1 MGAKRKSPAS
11 AKRQE
16 KEKPPPPPKRARG
29 SEAAE
34 LTGTQFKST
43 LRDPS
48 AAMKGLETF
57 ISRAKSLPSAE
68 QYDVVEGYIKVSV
81 ECAEILKL
89 LDGERRPESEMLLIF
104 QALESILLRT
114 ASDLSHFSVVGMN
127 IVKKLINSY
136 MRLIYAAL
144 YSESHRLS
152 RQCLIL
158 LSAVVSQGP
167 DAARDVYSHFDF
179 NNKFL
184 PSLVK
189 RRDYKGKPDVRMAY
203 IQYAVSFLI
212 AGDNTILVHVLELK
226 DFIPDIFRTGL
237 KEDRIS
243 TVSLLLSTLATKVVH
258 NKNISKTQKVRFF
271 TVEVLNHIA
280 SLYRWNGITDVSTE
294 DVVATQDPE
303 EAGKILVRKLV
314 HNFLLDLCCSLKH
327 GINFYDPSLGT
338 SGRGGN
344 LVLLRFLVNL
354 KTAAEDEMVADLAV
368 NIFKVCPDLLN
379 RYFKESQYSFVP
391 RLKSAW
397 LDNMKLL
404 RKIYEAQPEISTAF
418 KTTEFVPFPRLL
430 SMVMV
435 TTIPAVCNKVM
446 FTQGLN
452 IPNKTVKHTIFSLI
466 STVLKRALKN
476 IEHCLNET
484 LWEKSEIYTP
494 SMMQEFVQQYREA
507 LGKLLPDMTTI
518 VAVWQ
523 SLLKQEKG
531 QDGQKGSGEDASVSE
546 EITAGKETNGEH
558 GSDDAETTLLKA
570 VLLHVI
576 CLYQQAVPHLVAQSN
591 FDFSKLIKGII
602 TEKGLRQ
609 EIPPVLQ
616 YHIIKVALELPANKF
631 SWFKMQDE
639 AEKVSGERSVFYLLM
654 KMFVTSNHLHL
665 KTSTKKLI
673 IKVLHD
679 SGVFEYTWKELELWL
694 EHLDNTA
701 EGKKEA
707 VIQFLERILVKL
719 VTNPYPYTDKA
730 ADLVQEASILQVN
743 LFKQDVDNASIP
755 ISHIDDVLDMIDVI
769 VEGNEGLN
777 EEIGSTLNED
787 MIVSTFPFSAVVP
800 AALEA
805 RNKLL
810 LEADGNARG
819 EGIVEYLITVFTDLL
834 HSQRDPLALCLL
846 FQLYDKELQTV
857 SPQLRQFNHYYS
869 LWIPEQAKETLQGRS
884 EYVDDCLLP
893 DSSFSSLLKNA
904 YQKGVAILLEEGFEE
919 KLREAISQLQPQQ
932 FLLASKHVLLCLK
945 TTVENFNSFGKNLGL
960 SLLTLFVDLLKSLL
974 HRGDA
979 IELCGQQKEKN
990 TQTESDLFVDAE
1002 CLMAAETGNDKILGE
1017 ALPLVFK
1024 HPTLENWFLAVEQ
1037 RSLPPHSLSPV
1048 KVKLLAA
1055 HLNRGILELL
1065 KVGCPMLQARNQ
1077 LDTLSRYFE
1086 AVTKTVLEELHA
1098 GRNDVCRLHPKR
1110 SQQVEALQELQL
1122 YMDTQQLKEVTLA
1135 MLQLPK
1141 VMLASKTAESISGK
1155 ETCLSTYG
1163 ETLVQL
1169 LTDSY
1174 QRGSLKGDLFLS
1186 REHIQGMGT
1195 LLSTAVTEELEK
1207 VFLHAIQKEP
1217 VFAQAVGVDVQLSCL
1232 KHSTKTSLSIVAV
1245 LIRYSR
1251 THLLQFEL
1259 WCLKPGT
1266 GKLLRKD
1273 VDLFLP
1279 LVNAYLDC
1287 REQHTL
1293 SHLSEV
1299 SSAVTSILRETLWP
1313 QLLGIL
1319 LNSGS
1324 SQPFAEQCQVLSK
1337 LLPPPET
1344 EPFTNLTEKLLL
1356 SLETAGN
1363 HEHWV
1368 IADAIS
1374 RALESSAEKL
1384 HSWRK
1389 RLLVACMKWLI
1400 LTYSSN
1406 REQEAR
1412 SEIESAL
1419 LLRLEKLLNAITE
1432 VAPED
1437 WHSFVKMGLKY
1448 RYTDQGFLKTLNA
1461 AINLL
1466 YQKGVPAA
1474 QRLVKLSV
1482 LYMMI
1487 TQHSLFLSTMLRSQE
1502 GDDTNIHEREALVDI
1517 LLTLVKLCP
1526 AVCESNHFAVLLG
1539 AYGATLSITDQK
1551 ILQLL
1556 KLYEKNG
1563 LSLVNFRILL
1573 WGPAAVEHHKTCKS
1587 LGRSL
1592 WQQPSMEEILCLLD
1606 REMMMRTILHFPQH
1620 RHLLSTEEE
1629 QMLLSKGKSEVALQ
1643 DLYDPCFLLHLFSEL
1658 LRPECVVAYHKFVD
1672 VNALGLAVAA
1682 LSSYDSN
1689 MRAAAYYV
1697 LSSFRSHLEG
1707 ARFRE
1712 QKQLVYLM
1720 DVVQNGIRQPN
1731 LRFTFPL
1738 ALYVSRVAHQMLKP
1752 EEHMYTKLNKFL
1764 LSHQYLDL
1772 KKVPGFFQLFYSF
1785 DPEHKM
1791 EREWILAIIGEGLK
1805 DKHCYELY
1813 DYQRIFHV
1821 ILSFFHSP
1829 LCDES
1834 SQHQILEILQNAA
1847 YITKAAYQLIR
1858 DHSLLTWIIS
1868 VLDKRFLE
1876 SKMLS
1881 SVISLVHTLWVTN
1894 LGDKQKS
1901 LGTPD
1906 TKELLENQ
1914 RFLPLQLVS
1923 EFLHILLMLLK
1934 HIRTN
1939 LDSATLIQFFS
1950 TLHSVLEYRV
1960 VVFEA
1965 FRQMGRFTVN
1975 EHVLSNKDVLL
1986 LLHKWSIIGKDVELQ
2001 DVLQIFAQQ
2010 YQIKELLKNIKDKN
2024 KAQAPFRTS
2033 SRLVR
2038 KKNEIE
2044 TEPET
2049 ASERGEKYFEECR
2062 SVLRSVLFH
2071 WEPVFL
2077 DRPAK
2082 HSKEHNEDDNPGLT
2096 CKIAYLVF
2104 RWLVKSLLDSS
2115 FNVQNVL
2122 LTFKWF
2128 EKSALQ
2134 NSTVVDEILKDSTL
2148 RSGIFKLYSTVYNA
2162 CEEKA
2167 MELSDLS
2174 LLNGIMLHLL
2184 DSQNLTKNAFHETV
2198 ERFCLS
2204 AVTEEERTKKGAS
2217 IFLTSVYIG
2226 DLWLGAKQ
2234 PDTFITHVKLI
2245 HGTANGKQKNDDQR
2259 TREPEEAIASLCKDI
2274 YPFLIHHPVFQ
2285 S

>member
-1 MGAKRKSPAS
+1 MGAKRKSSAS
-11 AKRQE
+11 AKGQQ
-16 KEKPPPPPKRARG
+16 PPQPPLKRARSG
-29 SEAAE
+29 EVAE
-34 LTGTQFKST
+34 LTGTQFKSMV
-43 LRDPS
+43 RDPS
-48 AAMKGLETF
+48 TAMKGLETF
-57 ISRAKSLPSAE
+57 ISIAKSLPSAE
-68 QYDVVEGYIKVSV
+68 KYDIVEGYIKVSV

-89 LDGERRPESEMLLIF
+89 MDGERRPETEMLLIF

-136 MRLIYAAL
+136 MRLMYAAL
-144 YSESHRLS
+144 YSESHRMS
-152 RQCLIL
+152 RLCLTL
-158 LSAVVSQGP
+158 LSAMVSQGP

-203 IQYAVSFLI
+203 IQYALSFLI
-212 AGDNTILVHVLELK
+212 AGDNTILVHILELK

-258 NKNISKTQKVRFF
+258 NKYISKTQKVRFF
-271 TVEVLNHIA
+271 TAAVLNHIA

-294 DVVATQDPE
+294 DVLATQDPG
-303 EAGKILVRKLV
+303 EAGKNLVRKLV

-344 LVLLRFLVNL
+344 LVLLRFLLSL
-354 KTAAEDEMVADLAV
+354 KTAIEDEMVADLVV

-391 RLKSAW
+391 RLKSTW

-418 KTTEFVPFPRLL
+418 KTTEFIPFPRLL

-435 TTIPAVCNKVM
+435 TTIPAVCNKAM

-452 IPNKTVKHTIFSLI
+452 IANKTVKHTIFSLM
-466 STVLKRALKN
+466 STILKRALKN
-476 IEHCLNET
+476 IEYCLNEKI
-484 LWEKSEIYTP
+484 WEKSEIYTP
-494 SMMQEFVQQYREA
+494 SMIQEFIQQYREA
-507 LGKLLPDMTTI
+507 LSKLLPDMTSI

-523 SLLKQEKG
+523 SLLKQEKEE
-531 QDGQKGSGEDASVSE
+531 DGEKRSGPDAASIVD
-546 EITAGKETNGEH
+546 EITEGKETNGEH

-576 CLYQQAVPHLVAQSN
+576 CLYQQAVPHLVTQSN

-602 TEKGLRQ
+602 TEKGLCQ

-616 YHIIKVALELPANKF
+616 YHILKVALELPANKF
-631 SWFKMQDE
+631 SWFKIQDE
-639 AEKVSGERSVFYLLM
+639 AEKVCGERSVFYLLM
-654 KMFVTSNHLHL
+654 KMFVTSNHSQL
-665 KTSTKKLI
+665 KSSTKKLI

-701 EGKKEA
+701 EVKKEA

-743 LFKQDVDNASIP
+743 LFKQDVDNVSIP
-755 ISHIDDVLDMIDVI
+755 ISHIDDVLDMIDVL
-769 VEGNEGLN
+769 VEGNEDLN

-787 MIVSTFPFSAVVP
+787 MVASTFPFSAVIP
-800 AALEA
+800 ASLEA

-810 LEADGNARG
+810 LEDNENTRG
-819 EGIVEYLITVFTDLL
+819 EIIVEYLITVFTDVL
-834 HSQRDPLALCLL
+834 HSQRDPLALSLL
-846 FQLYDKELQTV
+846 FQLYDKELHTV
-857 SPQLRQFNHYYS
+857 SPQLCQFNCYYS
-869 LWIPEQAKETLQGRS
+869 LWIPEQAKEALFQQGRS
-884 EYVDDCLLP
+884 ICVDECLLP

-904 YQKGVAILLEEGFEE
+904 YQKGVAVLLEESFKE
-919 KLREAISQLQPQQ
+919 KLSEAISQLQPQQ
-932 FLLASKHVLLCLK
+932 LLLASKHILLYLR
-945 TTVENFNSFGKNLGL
+945 TTVENFSSQFGTNLSL

-974 HRGDA
+974 HKGDA
-979 IELCGQQKEKN
+979 LELCSQQEQKN
-990 TQTESDLFVDAE
+990 AQSESDLFVDAE
-1002 CLMAAETGNDKILGE
+1002 SLMAAETGNDKILE
-1017 ALPLVFK
+1017 ELLSLVFK

-1037 RSLPPHSLSPV
+1037 CSLPTHNLSPV
-1048 KVKLLAA
+1048 KVKILSA
-1055 HLNRGILELL
+1055 HLNHGILQLL
-1065 KVGCPMLQARNQ
+1065 KMGCPLLQLRSQ
-1077 LDTLSRYFE
+1077 LDMLSRYFE
-1086 AVTKTVLEELHA
+1086 AVTKTVLEELRA
-1098 GRNDVCRLHPKR
+1098 GRKEGYRINLKR
-1110 SQQVEALQELQL
+1110 SQQVEALQELHT

-1141 VMLASKTAESISGK
+1141 IKLATEASESVSEK
-1155 ETCLSTYG
+1155 KTCLSTYG
-1163 ETLVQL
+1163 ETLMLL

-1174 QRGSLKGDLFLS
+1174 QRRSLKEDLFLS
-1186 REHIQGMGT
+1186 REHIQGIGT
-1195 LLSTAVTEELEK
+1195 LLSTAVTKELEK
-1207 VFLHAIQKEP
+1207 VFVHALQKEP

-1232 KHSTKTSLSIVAV
+1232 KHSTETSLAIVAL
-1245 LIRYSR
+1245 LIQYSR

-1259 WCLKPGT
+1259 WCLKCGT
-1266 GKLLRKD
+1266 GKFLKKN
-1273 VDLFLP
+1273 VGLFLP
-1279 LVNAYLDC
+1279 LINVYLDC
-1287 REQHTL
+1287 REQHSFTRL
-1293 SHLSEV
+1293 SKV
-1299 SSAVTSILRETLWP
+1299 SSAVMSVLREALWP
-1313 QLLGIL
+1313 EL
-1319 LNSGS
+1319 LNVLLNTGS
-1324 SQPFAEQCQVLSK
+1324 SQPLTEECQVLSK
-1337 LLPPPET
+1337 LLQPSET
-1344 EPFTNLTEKLLL
+1344 EIFINLTETLLVTL
-1356 SLETAGN
+1356 KTAGN
-1363 HEHWV
+1363 HEQWA

-1374 RALESSAEKL
+1374 RVLENSAEKL

-1389 RLLVACMKWLI
+1389 RLLAVCIKWLI
-1400 LTYSSN
+1400 LTYSTSK
-1406 REQEAR
+1406 EQETH
-1412 SEIESAL
+1412 SEIESAML
-1419 LLRLEKLLNAITE
+1419 SRLEKLLNSVTE
-1432 VAPED
+1432 VVPED

-1448 RYTDQGFLKTLNA
+1448 RYKDQNFLKTLNTT
-1461 AINLL
+1461 IYLL
-1466 YQKGVPAA
+1466 YQRETSVS
-1474 QRLVKLSV
+1474 QRLFKLPV

-1502 GDDTNIHEREALVDI
+1502 DNDMNVHAREALVDI
-1517 LLTLVKLCP
+1517 LLTLVKCCP
-1526 AVCESNHFAVLLG
+1526 EVCESNHFAVLLG
-1539 AYGATLSITDQK
+1539 AYGATLSVSDQK
-1551 ILQLL
+1551 ILLLL

-1573 WGPAAVEHHKTCKS
+1573 WGPAAVEHHKTCTS

-1620 RHLLSTEEE
+1620 QHLLPPEEG
-1629 QMLLSKGKSEVALQ
+1629 QMLLSTDQSEVALQ
-1643 DLYDPCFLLHLFSEL
+1643 DLYDPRFLLQLFSEL
-1658 LRPECVVAYHKFVD
+1658 LRPECVVACRKLVE

-1712 QKQLVYLM
+1712 QKQLLYLM

-1738 ALYVSRVAHQMLKP
+1738 ALYISRVAHQMLKP

-1785 DPEHKM
+1785 DLEHKM
-1791 EREWILAIIGEGLK
+1791 ERQWILTIIGEGLR

-1829 LCDES
+1829 LCDEAS
-1834 SQHQILEILQNAA
+1834 KHQILEILQNAA

-1858 DHSLLTWIIS
+1858 DHSLLTWVLS
-1868 VLDKRFLE
+1868 VLEKRFLE
-1876 SKMLS
+1876 TKMLNH
-1881 SVISLVHTLWVTN
+1881 VISLVHTLWVTN

-1901 LGTPD
+1901 PGTSD
-1906 TKELLENQ
+1906 KKLLENQ
-1914 RFLPLQLVS
+1914 KFLPLQLVS

-1934 HIRTN
+1934 HVQTN
-1939 LDSATLIQFFS
+1939 SDSAKLIQFFS
-1950 TLHSVLEYRV
+1950 TLSSVLEYRFV
-1960 VVFEA
+1960 VIEA
-1965 FRQMGRFTVN
+1965 FREMDRFTVN

-1986 LLHKWSIIGKDVELQ
+1986 LLHKWSILSKDVELQ
-2001 DVLQIFAQQ
+2001 NDLQIFAQH
-2010 YQIKELLKNIKDKN
+2010 YQAKELLKKIKDKN
-2024 KAQAPFRTS
+2024 KPQVPFRTS
-2033 SRLVR
+2033 SRLVQ

-2044 TEPET
+2044 TEAET
-2049 ASERGEKYFEECR
+2049 ASEWGKKYLEECR
-2062 SVLRSVLFH
+2062 SVLRSVLVY

-2077 DRPAK
+2077 DMPAK
-2082 HSKEHNEDDNPGLT
+2082 HPKEHSGDGNPGLT
-2096 CKIAYLVF
+2096 CKIAYFVF
-2104 RWLVKSLLDSS
+2104 RWLVKSLVDSS
-2115 FNVQNVL
+2115 FNIQSVL
-2122 LTFKWF
+2122 LTFKWCK
-2128 EKSALQ
+2128 KSVLQ
-2134 NSTVVDEILKDSTL
+2134 NSAVVDEILKNGTL
-2148 RSGIFKLYSTVYNA
+2148 KSSIFQLYSGVYNA
-2162 CEEKA
+2162 YEENA
-2167 MELSDLS
+2167 IELSDLS
-2174 LLNGIMLHLL
+2174 LLNEIMLLLL
-2184 DSQNLTKNAFHETV
+2184 DSQNLTKNPFHEIV
-2198 ERFCLS
+2198 KRFCLS
-2204 AVTEEERTKKGAS
+2204 AVTEEDTMKKG

-2226 DLWLGAKQ
+2226 DIWLGAKQ

-2245 HGTANGKQKNDDQR
+2245 YGTTNSKQNGDERQTWELK
-2259 TREPEEAIASLCKDI
+2259 EGIASLCKDI
-2274 YPFLIHHPVFQ
+2274 YSFLVFHPAFQ

>member
-1 MGAKRKSPAS
+1 
-11 AKRQE
+11 
-16 KEKPPPPPKRARG
+16 
-29 SEAAE
+29 
-34 LTGTQFKST
+34 
-43 LRDPS
+43 
-48 AAMKGLETF
+48 
-57 ISRAKSLPSAE
+57 SAE

-158 LSAVVSQGP
+158 LSAMVSQGP

-258 NKNISKTQKVRFF
+258 NKNLSKTQKVRFF

-404 RKIYEAQPEISTAF
+404 RKIYEAQPEISPAF

-452 IPNKTVKHTIFSLI
+452 IANKTVKHTIFSLI

-810 LEADGNARG
+810 LEADGNAR
-819 EGIVEYLITVFTDLL
+819 VEYLITVFTDLL

-857 SPQLRQFNHYYS
+857 SPQLCQFNHYYS

-919 KLREAISQLQPQQ
+919 KLRKAISQLQPQQ

-945 TTVENFNSFGKNLGL
+945 TTVENFNSFGKNVGL

-990 TQTESDLFVDAE
+990 TQTESDLFVDPSP
-1002 CLMAAETGNDKILGE
+1002 LQILE
-1017 ALPLVFK
+1017 EVLPLVFK

-1098 GRNDVCRLHPKR
+1098 GRKDVCKLHPKR

-1141 VMLASKTAESISGK
+1141 AMLASKTAESISGK
-1155 ETCLSTYG
+1155 ETYLSTYG

-1245 LIRYSR
+1245 LIRYSP

-1293 SHLSEV
+1293 I

-1313 QLLGIL
+1313 QLLGSL

-1324 SQPFAEQCQVLSK
+1324 SQPFAEHLVDMNTKATISLLFSNLS
-1337 LLPPPET
+1337 
-1344 EPFTNLTEKLLL
+1344 
-1356 SLETAGN
+1356 S
-1363 HEHWV
+1363 WV

-1412 SEIESAL
+1412 SEIESAM
-1419 LLRLEKLLNAITE
+1419 LLRLEKLLNSVTE

-1448 RYTDQGFLKTLNA
+1448 RYKDQGFLKTLNA

-1466 YQKGVPAA
+1466 YQKGIPAA
-1474 QRLVKLSV
+1474 QRLVKLLV

-1487 TQHSLFLSTMLRSQE
+1487 TQHSLFLPTMLRSQE

-1539 AYGATLSITDQK
+1539 AYGATLSITGK
-1551 ILQLL
+1551 LL
-1556 KLYEKNG
+1556 KMQQPNYHVFGKH
-1563 LSLVNFRILL
+1563 I
-1573 WGPAAVEHHKTCKS
+1573 HHKTCKS

-1620 RHLLSTEEE
+1620 RHLL
-1629 QMLLSKGKSEVALQ
+1629 KGKSEVALQ

-1712 QKQLVYLM
+1712 QKQLAYLM

-1785 DPEHKM
+1785 DSEHKM

-1868 VLDKRFLE
+1868 VLDRRFLE

-1939 LDSATLIQFFS
+1939 LDSAILIQFFS
-1950 TLHSVLEYRV
+1950 TLSSVLEYRV

-2010 YQIKELLKNIKDKN
+2010 YQMKELLKNIKDK
-2024 KAQAPFRTS
+2024 KKTQAPFRTS

-2044 TEPET
+2044 TEGET
-2049 ASERGEKYFEECR
+2049 ASERGEKYLEECR

-2077 DRPAK
+2077 NIPAK
-2082 HSKEHNEDDNPGLT
+2082 HSKEHNGDDNPGLT

-2134 NSTVVDEILKDSTL
+2134 NSTLVDEILKDSTL
-2148 RSGIFKLYSTVYNA
+2148 KSGIFKLYSTVYNA

-2167 MELSDLS
+2167 MELNDLS

-2259 TREPEEAIASLCKDI
+2259 TWEHEAIASLCKDI